1 MGNNEQNNN
10 YNKSITISFKG
21 KNYILKYDENMT
33 FFELLKKFDK
43 EYLESKYDLDN
54 LIFFINGVICH
65 PDSTIKSYDYYITDN
80 CIFELNFKKFNDDD
94 EKGSDGNEED
104 GSFYNDDNIKCFK
117 IDKEINEIEKEEN
130 KEKEEKEDDKKE
142 EKELESRSVVNG
154 NSYLNLDI
162 EEKCG
167 NINFNIDII
176 DIVFQK

>member
-65 PDSTIKSYDYYITDN
+65 PDSTIKSFDYYITDN

-94 EKGSDGNEED
+94 DDDNGDGKDRDNGKDGN
-104 GSFYNDDNIKCFK
+104 GSFYNYD
-117 IDKEINEIEKEEN
+117 
-130 KEKEEKEDDKKE
+130 
-142 EKELESRSVVNG
+142 
-154 NSYLNLDI
+154 
-162 EEKCG
+162 
-167 NINFNIDII
+167 NINFIKIDII
-176 DIVFQK
+176 FQKYKGKKKFIYCFLQEAPFLSFILFC